1 MGFFVHSG
9 VCEFPCFHFC
19 LYFLSS
25 HSLIQQP
32 CPCPRSAQ
40 TGSGKTAA
48 FLLPIMER
56 ILQRG
61 GGKIRLSTQKSQK
74 QNQLAATRG
83 LVLTPTRELAA
94 QCLGMMNAMAKFTD
108 LRASL
113 IVGGARNINAQAAE
127 LRTRPDV
134 IVATPG
140 RLIDHLTNSSGVDLD
155 DLEFLI
161 LDEADR
167 LCEYTKKIQV
177 LFQPCLYI
185 YII

>member
-1 MGFFVHSG
+1 
-9 VCEFPCFHFC
+9 
-19 LYFLSS
+19 
-25 HSLIQQP
+25 
-32 CPCPRSAQ
+32 
-40 TGSGKTAA
+40 
-48 FLLPIMER
+48 MER

-61 GGKIRLSTQKSQK
+61 GGKVQYQSKMKSK
-74 QNQLAATRG
+74 KNAITATRG

-94 QCLGMMNAMAKFTD
+94 QCLGMMNAIAKFTD

-113 IVGGARNINAQAAE
+113 IVGGSRNINAQAAE
-127 LRTRPDV
+127 LRTRPDI

-167 LCEYTKKIQV
+167 L
-177 LFQPCLYI
+177 LDL
-185 YII
+185 

>member
-1 MGFFVHSG
+1 
-9 VCEFPCFHFC
+9 
-19 LYFLSS
+19 
-25 HSLIQQP
+25 
-32 CPCPRSAQ
+32 
-40 TGSGKTAA
+40 
-48 FLLPIMER
+48 MER

-161 LDEADR
+161 LDDEFW
-167 LCEYTKKIQV
+167 IGI
-177 LFQPCLYI
+177 F
-185 YII
+185 